1 MGLSQEIARL
11 PNRSIHYLITFYVL
25 GNAAMLFRDR
35 STPNENFAA
44 ATTSLLARL
53 VGHALPR
60 TSRRLPTFNKP
71 QLKFQTLEPRLVMS
85 GSVELNGGLHTDDDT
100 TGHSEG
106 CGCGCC
112 AGGHLHGLDAIE
124 TTTVPDESGGDEQ
137 FPLASLPLLSS
148 NPTASVKL
156 YLDFDGH
163 FESQWGAYSN
173 ITTPAFSIDGN
184 YASFSTAEM
193 DAITEIWQ
201 RVSED
206 YAPFNIDV
214 TTVNP
219 GSFANGEAMRVVIGG
234 NSSWYGGTVGGLGYI
249 NSFTDSVVN
258 TVYVFPDHLAKNA
271 RYIGEAASHEA
282 GHGFG
287 LRHQSRYVDGSKT
300 HEYNPGGNGW
310 APIMGSSYY
319 QTRSTWSDGT
329 TYSSNAYQDD
339 MEVIARAANGFGY
352 RTDDHGGLDSATTL
366 SFTGNNASASGI
378 VEKMSD
384 QDAFSFTAVA
394 GQLTLQLNVAE
405 VGANLDSVLELRTQ
419 AGELIATAD
428 PSNNFGATISTTV
441 DGGNYVLIVRST
453 GEYGSVG
460 QYTIS
465 ATRAELTTEIAVSGD
480 SSVAED
486 ETFSLQ
492 LDEVVEGAS
501 PIQSWTINWGDGM
514 IQVVAGNPN
523 SVTHTYTDGP
533 GEFTI
538 QVTAT
543 DGEETF
549 EADNHVVN
557 VFDPVPVLATSGPT
571 YVVEGNAFQLGLSAG
586 GDGAASI
593 THWTINWGDGTVQV
607 VSGNPNSISHVY
619 TDGTTVVTIQAT
631 AANSFGTYAAASKN
645 ITVQNAAAT
654 LEISGSSTTQGGST
668 YTLGL
673 LSTDS
678 GDDTISHWTINWGD
692 GTIEQINGD
701 PSTATHSYANS
712 DGQFTIS
719 ATATDEDGTYTA
731 NNLIVDVVEETNP
744 PLNFSS
750 FSVNSYSQGQDKAGS
765 ATVYDGGL
773 TLQLT
778 GNVWKRIN
786 YDYTITVDTVLEL
799 EFSSIKAAELSAIG
813 FDTDLHHDQHRAFQL
828 AGTDSWG
835 LQDFRVPNTNDSE
848 MVRIVIPIGQF
859 YTGDVRYL
867 FFINDEDVSNPNSVS
882 TFANVRVY
890 EFMTAHDDVF
900 AADEANGSVTL
911 DVLANDS
918 TTTGVSAPLEIIA
931 VSQGSAG
938 GTIVIANGG
947 TNLIYTPAAGFYGSE
962 TFTYTMTDGMQNSE
976 STGRVTVAV
985 EAATSL
991 SGESDASAGENYVL
1005 RLNSRDGLTISNWT
1019 VDWGD
1024 GTVQNIAGNPTYV
1037 THIYQN
1043 SGRQHTITATA
1054 ANGGSQYGSLSY
1066 GVVVDVPEVNFEVR
1080 PIRTYAGKQDA
1091 QGDASVEHD
1100 GNSVRLD
1107 GNVWKRIS
1115 MPLTITSETVLEFDL
1130 RILREG
1136 EIHGIGFDNDRYH
1149 SVARTFQVR
1158 GSDTWGRQDFRTSSN
1173 TNGTVHYVIPVGEFY
1188 RGYVKYLFFVNDEDV
1203 SRPRSEVVFSNIRV
1217 YEHGPAPQQP
1227 AEGAAP
1233 AAVPNLVAAEPI
1245 DRPPSG
1251 LAAVLAEVDKQLL
1264 MVENNAQPT
1273 AVDFRHA
1280 VQAAKP
1286 MNPQSFST
1294 LESWPVSH
1302 RTLGDSLVSTSVSD
1316 ELASN
1321 ELFFALYEGL
1331 LD

>member
-1 MGLSQEIARL
+1 
-11 PNRSIHYLITFYVL
+11 
-25 GNAAMLFRDR
+25 MLFRDR
-35 STPNENFAA
+35 SKSNTKLAA
-44 ATTSLLARL
+44 EASSLLARL
-53 VGHALPR
+53 VGHAIPR
-60 TSRRLPTFNKP
+60 TPRRLPTLNK
-71 QLKFQTLEPRLVMS
+71 LRLGFQTLEPRLVMS
-85 GSVELNGGLHTDDDT
+85 SSLDLNGGMHTDDDAT
-100 TGHSEG
+100 DHSAG

-112 AGGHLHGLDAIE
+112 AGGHLHGLDPIE
-124 TTTVPDESGGDEQ
+124 TTTTPDESGDGEQ
-137 FPLASLPLLSS
+137 YPLASLPLLSS

-173 ITTPAFSIDGN
+173 ITSPAFSIDGD
-184 YASFSTAEM
+184 YSSFSTAEI

-214 TTVNP
+214 TTVEP
-219 GSFANGEAMRVVIGG
+219 DSFANGEAMRVVIGG

-249 NSFTDSVVN
+249 NSFTDSIVN

-287 LRHQSRYVDGSKT
+287 LRHQSAYNGSGTKT

-329 TYSSNAYQDD
+329 TYSANAYQDD
-339 MEVIARAANGFGY
+339 MAVIARAANGFGY

-366 SFTGNNASASGI
+366 SFTGNTASSSGI

-384 QDAFSFTAVA
+384 QDAFSFTAAA
-394 GQLTLQLNVAE
+394 GQLTLELNVAE
-405 VGANLDSVLELRTQ
+405 VGANLDSVLELRTE
-419 AGELIATAD
+419 AGDLIATAD
-428 PSNNFGATISTTV
+428 PSNDFGATISTTV
-441 DGGNYVLIVRST
+441 DGGNYVLVVRST

-465 ATRAELTTEIAVSGD
+465 ATRAEQTTEIAISGE
-480 SSVAED
+480 SSVIED
-486 ETFSLQ
+486 ETFTLQ
-492 LDEVVEGAS
+492 LEEVVEGAS
-501 PIQSWTINWGDGM
+501 PIQSWTINWGDGT
-514 IQVVAGNPN
+514 IQVVAGNSD
-523 SVTHTYTDGP
+523 SVTHAYTTGT
-533 GEFTI
+533 GQFTI

-557 VFDPVPVLATSGPT
+557 VIDPVPVLATSGAT
-571 YVVEGNAFQLGLSAG
+571 YVVEGNSFQLGLSAG
-586 GDGAASI
+586 GDGAESI

-607 VSGNPNSISHVY
+607 VSGNPNSVSHVY
-619 TDGTTVVTIQAT
+619 TDGTTVVTIQASAT
-631 AANSFGTYAAASKN
+631 NSYGTYAAASKS

-654 LEISGSSTTQGGST
+654 LEISGSNTTQGGST

-673 LSTDS
+673 FSTDS
-678 GDDTISHWTINWGD
+678 GNDTISHWTINWGD

-719 ATATDEDGTYTA
+719 ATATDEDGTYSA
-731 NNLIVDVVEETNP
+731 NNLIVEVVEETNP
-744 PLNFSS
+744 PMNFNSY
-750 FSVNSYSQGQDKAGS
+750 SVNSYSQGQDIAGNAS
-765 ATVYDGGL
+765 VGDGGS

-799 EFSSIKAAELSAIG
+799 EFSSLRASEISAIG

-882 TFANVRVY
+882 TFSNVRVY
-890 EFMTAHDDVF
+890 ESMRAHDDVF
-900 AADEANGSVTL
+900 AADEADGSVTL

-918 TTTGVSAPLEIIA
+918 KTTGVSDPLEIIS

-947 TNLIYTPAAGFYGSE
+947 TNLLYTPAAGFYGTE
-962 TFTYTMTDGMQNSE
+962 TFNYTMTDGMPNSE
-976 STGRVTVAV
+976 STGKVTVVV

-991 SGESDASAGENYVL
+991 SGEGDASVGENYVL
-1005 RLNSRDGLTISNWT
+1005 RLDTRDGLAVSNWT

-1024 GTVQNIAGNPTYV
+1024 GTVQNISGNPTYL

-1054 ANGGSQYGSLSY
+1054 ANGGTQYGSVSHS
-1066 GVVVDVPEVNFEVR
+1066 VDVEVVEVNFDQR
-1080 PIRTYAGKQDA
+1080 PIRSYAGNQDV
-1091 QGDASVEHD
+1091 QGDASVEKD
-1100 GNSVRLD
+1100 GNAVRLD

-1115 MPLTITSETVLEFDL
+1115 MPMTITRETVVEFDL

-1136 EIHGIGFDNDRYH
+1136 EIHGIGFDNDWYH
-1149 SVARTFQVR
+1149 SSSRTFQLR

-1217 YEHGPAPQQP
+1217 YEHGPAPQEP
-1227 AEGAAP
+1227 AESAAP
-1233 AAVPNLVAAEPI
+1233 VASPHLVASDPLVA
-1245 DRPPSG
+1245 PSNG
-1251 LAAVLAEVDKQLL
+1251 LTAILAEVDKQLIL
-1264 MVENNAQPT
+1264 AENHAYPT
-1273 AVDFRHA
+1273 ATEFTHSAPVASPTH
-1280 VQAAKP
+1280 P

-1294 LESWPVSH
+1294 FEAWPLSQ
-1302 RTLGDSLVSTSVSD
+1302 RSLGSSLLSSSIAD
-1316 ELASN
+1316 ELAAN
-1321 ELFFALYEGL
+1321 ELFFALYDGM